1 LAHTITAYRP
11 SIEAALR
18 YRVTNARVE
27 STNRKLRL
35 IIRRAFGFHSTVAHR
50 PRQAHP
56 AWALPAASRPLMIHT
71 NNSSA

>member
-1 LAHTITAYRP
+1 MAHTITAYRP

-35 IIRRAFGFHSTVAHR
+35 IIRRAFGFHSTD
-50 PRQAHP
+50 
-56 AWALPAASRPLMIHT
+56 ALIALAKLTLRGLCPPLPGR
-71 NNSSA
+71 S